1 MLSDVIRERALGLL
15 VTYRR
20 ETTETLGA
28 VVDVGDVLC
37 WLNRRVREQGLS
49 LTTAKCYRR
58 WLAAYLEA
66 EDHPQSA
73 IMRSW
78 APPGSQEE
86 VMAQDIRDAE
96 ALRPSVSVES
106 VSTNSRYFAHLD
118 RDAFSA
124 LMSQLFSSDAKGSLR
139 YSAGPVAALMF
150 SSTMMTGLRPMEWP
164 SARLLD
170 SFTDPETM
178 LTLGPVL
185 ETHTLKQS
193 SRRED
198 NPLREKRY
206 LLLDKWPSTQLDTL
220 RGFMAEVELAGE
232 NFTGL
237 YNKIRMTMSRAWKRV
252 QKDHGIE
259 EKSSMPGVDGG
270 EGNHGVS
277 VYTARHIFAEET
289 RRSLE
294 YTRFELAA
302 MLGHSMLTNQVYYGP
317 RDGSCDREL
326 DFVLPRPWPGDADD
340 IQRWDHQVNPLRHRF
355 AQGDLF
361 GGAVSQDEIDRDDK
375 DGVAGFFMR

>member
-1 MLSDVIRERALGLL
+1 MLSDLIRERALGLL

-20 ETTETLGA
+20 ETTGALGD

-58 WLAAYLEA
+58 WLAAYFEA

-73 IMRSW
+73 MMRSW

-86 VMAQDIRDAE
+86 VLAQDIRDAE
-96 ALRPSVSVES
+96 VLRPSVTVES
-106 VSTNSRYFAHLD
+106 VATNSRYFAHLE
-118 RDAFSA
+118 RDAFTA
-124 LMSQLFSSDAKGSLR
+124 LMVQLLSSDAKGSLR
-139 YSAGPVAALMF
+139 YGAGPVAALMF

-164 SARLLD
+164 SARLLE

-193 SRRED
+193 NRRED
-198 NPLREKRY
+198 NPLRDKRY
-206 LLLDKWPSTQLDTL
+206 LLLDKWPTEQLDTL
-220 RGFMAEVELAGE
+220 RGFMAEVEHAGE
-232 NFTGL
+232 DFSAL
-237 YNKIRMTMSRAWKRV
+237 YNKIRMTISRAWKRV

-259 EKSSMPGVDGG
+259 EKASLPRGDGD
-270 EGNHGVS
+270 EGSHGVS
-277 VYTARHIFAEET
+277 LYTARHIFAEET
-289 RRSLE
+289 RRSLSF
-294 YTRFELAA
+294 TRFELAA

-317 RDGSCDREL
+317 RDGSCER
-326 DFVLPRPWPGDADD
+326 DFDFELPRPWPGDAED
-340 IQRWDHQVNPLRHRF
+340 IQRWDHQVNPLRQRF

-361 GGAVSQDEIDRDDK
+361 GGQVSESDHAREDRE
-375 DGVAGFFMR
+375 GVAGYYMR